1 MEHWKGIGKLIEE
14 CGEVLQVA
22 GKAIAFPRGPHPDG
36 AGEVYPRFIEE
47 LADLQAAIDYFVSV
61 NGISGAKF
69 ETRRTNKLH
78 YFYHW
83 DLNGVTQPTNKETL
97 DHGN

>member
-36 AGEVYPRFIEE
+36 AGRHHI
-47 LADLQAAIDYFVSV
+47 I
-61 NGISGAKF
+61 
-69 ETRRTNKLH
+69 
-78 YFYHW
+78 
-83 DLNGVTQPTNKETL
+83 
-97 DHGN
+97 